1 MTVPVPGELPETM
14 KAWMTQQQR
23 WTKGFGEVMLR
34 LLWPILGDST
44 LSFADRCKAAMHLG
58 VWWSGLAWA
67 VALPAGVVAILLG
80 SPLRWALAGL
90 LAGHLLTGYLALF
103 VFLRAGNLSLRPGET
118 DFRRFLRDFLTIS
131 RDLFRIGAVIGP
143 AQREVIFGKRSEFVR
158 TPKSTAAQPGT

>member
-1 MTVPVPGELPETM
+1 
-14 KAWMTQQQR
+14 MTQQQR

-34 LLWPILGDST
+34 LLCPILVDGS
-44 LSFADRCKAAMHLG
+44 LSLTDRLKAAMHLG

-67 VALPAGVVAILLG
+67 VALPAGIGAIVLG
-80 SPLRWALAGL
+80 APLRWELAGILIGQL
-90 LAGHLLTGYLALF
+90 LIGYIALS

-118 DFRRFLRDFLTIS
+118 SLSDFLREFVQVS

-158 TPKSTAAQPGT
+158 TPKSTAAPKIV